1 MAAQG
6 HKRVCVIMKKSENTQ
21 HITQLCDICLIATAA
36 KKVLKKTR
44 RKNLFLQTITGYV
57 LPINTLL
64 LQENYCCSL
73 ILQGGLM
80 VQDLPLTWWA
90 WLSFPSIPPQ
100 THTHTHT
107 LDLLLGTPVLT
118 ERLVQLSTP
127 TPSQTIPSLRPY
139 NQETLLTK
147 DRMLE
152 MSSSTKSQKQR
163 SPWTRFVFVEKHFF
177 FILR

>member
-1 MAAQG
+1 MTLKTQVLFINIMAAQG

-100 THTHTHT
+100 THTHAHT
-107 LDLLLGTPVLT
+107 WPPLGNTC
-118 ERLVQLSTP
+118 SHW
-127 TPSQTIPSLRPY
+127 
-139 NQETLLTK
+139 ETCTAQHSYTLPNYT
-147 DRMLE
+147 
-152 MSSSTKSQKQR
+152 
-163 SPWTRFVFVEKHFF
+163 
-177 FILR
+177 FIKTL